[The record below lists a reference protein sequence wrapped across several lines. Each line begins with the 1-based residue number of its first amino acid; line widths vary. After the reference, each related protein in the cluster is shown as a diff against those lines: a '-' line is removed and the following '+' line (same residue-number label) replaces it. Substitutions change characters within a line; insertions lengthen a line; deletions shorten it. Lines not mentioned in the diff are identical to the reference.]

1 MSWQFGVATWG
12 AVTGTI
18 GLALGV
24 WTLIWQIRARRL
36 APGPNLKVELS
47 MMAHKPYM
55 FGGVV
60 SDAVLIQV
68 TNRGPLPVRVVAV
81 GFLMQDNEGQEIT
94 HATTIGNPL
103 PADVDPQRGLSILIE
118 YEDVRKGIALSKP
131 AVAWVR
137 TDTGHRFQSRR
148 VQVIRPGASGY
159 EELLVL
165 AGPVVGTGLQ
175 T

>member
-1 MSWQFGVATWG
+1 MRIRLNSDMSWQFGVAIWST
-12 AVTGTI
+12 VTGTI

-24 WTLIWQIRARRL
+24 WTLIWQNRARRR

-81 GFLMQDNEGQEIT
+81 GFLMHGAPSGFVAKCC
-94 HATTIGNPL
+94 HSRW
-103 PADVDPQRGLSILIE
+103 RG
-118 YEDVRKGIALSKP
+118 
-131 AVAWVR
+131 
-137 TDTGHRFQSRR
+137 SR
-148 VQVIRPGASGY
+148 
-159 EELLVL
+159 
-165 AGPVVGTGLQ
+165 
-175 T
+175 